1 MRSLITII
9 VFLLLSSCSD
19 RPDSTLLEKIRK
31 KGTLTVI
38 TQKGPTTYYQT
49 TDGKLGLEY
58 ELSSRF
64 ARYLGVKLRLWVSEH
79 PEDIIPMIVRGEA
92 DLAAAGL
99 PVTDQRKKL
108 VRFGPG
114 YQTVETK
121 LVYRLG
127 SSRPKSIEDIIDGEL
142 EVISGSHHIERLKEL
157 LSVHPDLQW
166 KESRNLNNTE
176 LLNLVFEQVIDYTLV
191 DSNTLTLFKRY
202 NKEVNAAFSVSPPMK
217 LAWAL
222 RYSNDDSLYNEVQNF
237 FRMLRNTGELTQLI
251 ERYYGHANQLGFVG
265 TRLYLRHIKTKLP
278 RYHIQFQKAAEKYKL
293 DWRLLAAIGYQ
304 ESHWKPRAK
313 SPTGVR
319 GIMMLTQNTA
329 KQLNVDNRLDPEQSI
344 FGGAAYLRYILNRL
358 PDRIAEPDRT
368 WLALAAYNVGYYHL
382 KDAMILTRQRKG
394 DPDKWIDV
402 KKSLPLLSQ
411 KKWYQKT
418 RYGYARGK
426 EPVDYV
432 ENIRIYRD
440 LLVWH
445 DDKQNA
451 YRNTP
456 QAKLPEVDSSAF

>member
-1 MRSLITII
+1 MRSLVLII
-9 VFLLLSSCSD
+9 IFLLLSSCSD
-19 RPDSTLLEKIRK
+19 KPTSSLLEQIRK

-38 TQKGPTTYYQT
+38 TRKGPTTYYQT
-49 TDGKLGLEY
+49 ANGKLGLEY

-64 ARYLGVKLRLWVSEH
+64 ARYLGVKLKLWVSEN
-79 PEDIIPMIVRGEA
+79 PQDVIPMIVQGEA

-99 PVTDQRKKL
+99 PITNQRKKL

-114 YQTVETK
+114 YQTIETK

-127 SSRPKSIEDIIDGEL
+127 SGRPKSIEDVIDGQL
-142 EVISGSHHIERLKEL
+142 EVTSGSHHAERLKEL
-157 LSVHPDLQW
+157 LSVHPDLHW
-166 KESRNLNNTE
+166 KETRNLNSTD

-191 DSNTLTLFKRY
+191 DSNTLALFKRY
-202 NKEVNAAFSVSPPMK
+202 NKEVNAAFSVSAPMQ
-217 LAWAL
+217 LAWAMP
-222 RYSNDDSLYNEVQNF
+222 YNKDDSLYNEVQNF
-237 FRMLRNTGELTQLI
+237 FRMLRSTGELAQLI
-251 ERYYGHANQLGFVG
+251 ERYYGHADQLGFVG
-265 TRLYLRHIKTKLP
+265 TRLYIRHIQTKLP
-278 RYHIQFQKAAEKYKL
+278 RYQVQFQKAAVKYKL

-304 ESHWKPRAK
+304 ESHWKPRAT

-319 GIMMLTQNTA
+319 GIMMLTLNTA
-329 KQLNVDNRLDPEQSI
+329 RQLKVDNRLDPEQSI

-382 KDAMILTRQRKG
+382 KDAQKITKMRGG

-402 KKSLPLLSQ
+402 KKNLPLLSQ
-411 KKWYQKT
+411 KKWYTKT

-440 LLVWH
+440 LLVWQN
-445 DDKQNA
+445 DKQNA
-451 YRNTP
+451 YRKTP
-456 QAKLPEVDSSAF
+456 QVNLPEVDSNVF